1 MTNKIA
7 SPIQMMIS
15 PGPKPNGLQASREG
29 LWVIDQGDS
38 RVHLLEWSTG
48 KILKE
53 IQTDTD
59 RSSGITL
66 DNEGNIWISST
77 YNCKIYKVNQ
87 ESGKTI
93 EIYDS
98 PGAGINATREL
109 IENSEKTG
117 DHGLE
122 WKDGKLYIASPPSQ
136 YIHEMDPENWVE
148 LNRTKVPGFRV
159 HGIAWAEQEGMIWAA
174 DTAMGIVSR
183 IRLSDSRIY
192 DVFRVP
198 ETVEVHGMTIK
209 DNILWYC
216 DDRRPI
222 GTLIVDMNPDF

>member
-1 MTNKIA
+1 MTNKVA

-15 PGPKPNGLQASREG
+15 PGPKPNGLQASKEG

-38 RVHLLEWSTG
+38 RVHLLDWSTG
-48 KILKE
+48 SILKE
-53 IQTDTD
+53 IHTDTD
-59 RSSGITL
+59 RSSGITI
-66 DNEGNIWISST
+66 DNEGNIWIAST
-77 YNCKIYKVNQ
+77 YNCKIYKISQ
-87 ESGKTI
+87 DSGKTI

-98 PGAGINATREL
+98 PGAGINATRES

-122 WKDGKLYIASPPSQ
+122 WKNGKLYIASPPSQ
-136 YIHEMDPENWVE
+136 YIHEMDSKNWIE

-159 HGIAWAEQEGMIWAA
+159 HGIAWAEEEGTIWAA
-174 DTAMGIVSR
+174 DTAMGVVSR

-198 ETVEVHGMTIK
+198 DAVEVHGMTIK
-209 DNILWYC
+209 DNVLWYC